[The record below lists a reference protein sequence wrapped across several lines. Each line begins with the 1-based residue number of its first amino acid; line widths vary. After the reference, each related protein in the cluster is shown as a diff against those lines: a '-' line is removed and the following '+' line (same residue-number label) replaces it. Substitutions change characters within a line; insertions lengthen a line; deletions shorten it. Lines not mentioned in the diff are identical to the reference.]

1 MPTIYPS
8 GTKPSAT
15 FEYMPDKAVQESRN
29 VTIPLING
37 KNSNIAGRV
46 VRVHLFFANVW
57 MLVSEVNF
65 QSFPASEA
73 AAAAI
78 TTSEA
83 VLEDDST
90 TVATVVEGHFGYD
103 DYPDEIEAGFEKK
116 VQEGE
121 GGEGIDQGET

>member
-1 MPTIYPS
+1 MPTIHPS

-29 VTIPLING
+29 VTIPLVVSG
-37 KNSNIAGRV
+37 KNSNVAVGSV
-46 VRVHLFFANVW
+46 VRVQLFFANVW

-73 AAAAI
+73 LI

-83 VLEDDST
+83 TFEADSTT

-103 DYPDEIEAGFEKK
+103 DYPDEMATGFEKELE
-116 VQEGE
+116 QGGE
-121 GGEGIDQGET
+121 GEGIDEGEI